1 MSESGPPNAAALDAT
16 RTRLREARRQLL
28 EGTKILRDAEDRLH
42 ALRRD
47 GRPDADAL
55 AEARAAVER
64 ARGSRRQASD
74 ALRAA
79 SDRLVEGLRTVMTP
93 SPERDVARLS
103 AEWPV
108 VLLPVRI
115 ETRFR
120 GSEVLLRVYP
130 DDIFAE
136 THEPELTDQEVADGT
151 RFWTAAWPGPDA
163 ERTAWKGLVDAL
175 GAPRASWVAQL
186 MTPQNLPERPS
197 GDPVLPDPPR
207 RTGAWTRAAEARLLP
222 DRFVV
227 ALYGGPAP
235 RVVAGS
241 AVVEPLALTISPD
254 ADEARSP
261 LTDDG
266 LEIDDAVR
274 WTVDFDAAEKI
285 GMALRIPLSAEEQ
298 AGGFDRVVVMGV
310 KSTLTPDES
319 AAELR
324 GLLESHRFG
333 RGLALVPQGTATN
346 NTSAGRAP
354 FPPPDPDGR
363 ASFGVERQEI
373 GPLEGRD
380 GGALM
385 RALGLPVAAAAHLA
399 GADGRE
405 QERAS
410 AMARALW
417 PVTLGYFLEQLMA
430 PVFDRNAIRQVQ
442 GFFVNDVRGRG
453 PLPAFRVG
461 NTPYGVLP
469 VSSLRLWRAEG
480 RVLGIER
487 ELPEALRRLSAV
499 WAARTAEVPQVGRSA
514 DPDLDLLSVLGV
526 HASTREV
533 RVRPVLGEDAQWNLF
548 GLFGWSDAWGAWQDA
563 GQQLALRV
571 LERVGHP
578 EWRPRIGRFNFGP
591 RAWPFRYGLVSE
603 GPSSE
608 AEPLVPNYIDWIRT
622 GDVPTLRAQSFPEG
636 APVSLLYRLFR
647 HGALLE
653 YHATA
658 FELHLRY
665 ESVVLADGREPEMV
679 DRAAPAGAPGRMA
692 RLERS
697 LPAVSGRAP
706 LQQFL
711 HDPANRALLESL
723 VPDPPVTGYRD
734 ALALL
739 APASTAE
746 LERLL
751 TETMDVA
758 SHRLDAWITALPTR
772 RLRRLREARPEGCYL
787 GAYGWVEDLRPKPRG
802 TSSPVRLPD
811 GRVAERQADNGGYVQ
826 APSMTHAAAAAV
838 LRNAYLSRTDETRA
852 RYAVDLSSTRVRLGR
867 FVLDAVRQG
876 QPLGAVLGYRVE
888 RGLHDHR
895 QDKWIAPLRRL
906 YPLVAKKSKDPL
918 DMDEPT
924 EQIAARNVVDGLAL
938 QVAFVENRVPW
949 GASGL
954 PAGGSERAAIEAEL
968 RALDEAV
975 DAVADLLLAESVYQV
990 VKGSPTVAAAT
1001 LDAMAQGALR
1011 PPDPEIAT
1019 QPQRGTPLSHRI
1031 AVVLGDGAPPLP
1043 PGWPVAATP
1052 RASLEPGVDAWLGRL
1067 FGPATQAR
1075 CRVEIGPSDA
1085 PTGST
1090 SVSLDELRVRPIDV
1104 LALSRAL
1111 GQRDPAASQAAAS
1124 ELDRRIQDVALAKL
1138 GVVDEVET
1146 RIFYEAPPAGFD
1158 PAVDRTFTDVL
1169 ETARAVE
1176 RVLGKA
1182 RSLVPRDLAAEDRE
1196 AAVASAERMPA
1207 DAIARAS
1214 AARDA
1219 LETRRQVLILRL
1231 AAAVA
1236 ADPATAFDLAPLR
1249 SALADVALAGVPS
1262 AYPRSSVGPGLPLRQ
1277 ELVVQATSVAT
1288 EAERRL
1294 SRAQVL
1300 LAAAADPA
1308 KAADAAFQV
1317 STAREVVSVVF
1328 GADAPFLPRFRPAAG
1343 GELANAID
1351 HGAAGVF
1358 IDADARVR
1366 EREIRRFEAVAA
1378 RVRPA
1383 LDAWRRVELLGRAL
1397 ATEPAL
1403 RRVAQLPYDAAAR
1416 WVALPFPDEAA
1427 RPRPGRTSVLLCRV
1441 AAPAAADPWAG
1452 LLLDEWTELIP
1463 MPTEQTGVAFHYDD
1477 PGAEAPQTVLVAVP
1491 PMLAEGRPWDL
1502 DSLLAIVNETLDL
1515 ARIRGVD
1522 GELLGELGQL
1532 LPAIYLADST
1542 EDVTVRTDFSTA
1554 VLAEA
1559 AIARLQEP

>member
-1 MSESGPPNAAALDAT
+1 VSESGPPYAPADAA
-16 RTRLREARRQLL
+16 RKRLGEARRQLRGQSTAL
-28 EGTKILRDAEDRLH
+28 REAENRLAALLRDE
-42 ALRRD
+42 
-47 GRPDADAL
+47 RPDGAAL
-55 AEARAAVER
+55 AAARAAVER
-64 ARGSRRQASD
+64 ARGARRQASEGVK
-74 ALRAA
+74 AA
-79 SDRLVEGLRTVMTP
+79 SDRLASDLRTGVAP
-93 SPERDVARLS
+93 SPDGDVARLS
-103 AEWPV
+103 AAWPI

-120 GSEVLLRVYP
+120 GTELLLRVYP
-130 DDIFAE
+130 DEVFAE
-136 THEPELTDQEVADGT
+136 THEPELTDQEVGDGT
-151 RFWTAAWPGPDA
+151 RFWTAAWPGLDA
-163 ERTAWKGLVDAL
+163 ERTAWKALVDAL
-175 GAPRASWVAQL
+175 GAPRAAWVAQV
-186 MTPQNLPERPS
+186 MTPQNLAERPD
-197 GDPVLPDPPR
+197 GNPVLPDPAR

-222 DRFVV
+222 DHFVV
-227 ALYGGPAP
+227 ALYAGAAP
-235 RVVAGS
+235 PRIVAGS
-241 AVVEPLALTISPD
+241 AVVEPLVLTISPD
-254 ADEARSP
+254 PEEARSP

-266 LEIDDAVR
+266 LEVDDAVR

-298 AGGFDRVVVMGV
+298 AGGFDRVVVTGV
-310 KSTLTPDES
+310 KSTLTPEQS
-319 AAELR
+319 ADELR
-324 GLLESHRFG
+324 GLLEGHRFG
-333 RGLALVPQGTATN
+333 RGLALVPQGTPTN
-346 NTSAGRAP
+346 NTSAARAP

-363 ASFGVERQEI
+363 VSFGVERREI

-385 RALGLPVAAAAHLA
+385 QALGLPVEAAAHLA

-417 PVTLGYFLEQLMA
+417 PVTIGYFLEQLMA
-430 PVFDRNAIRQVQ
+430 PVFDRNAIRQVH

-469 VSSLRLWRAEG
+469 VSSLPLWQAED

-487 ELPEALRRLSAV
+487 ELPAALLKLSEV
-499 WAARTAEVPQVGRSA
+499 WAARTAEVPHVGRST
-514 DPDLDLLSVLGV
+514 DPDEDLLSILGV

-548 GLFGWSDAWGAWQDA
+548 GLFGWSDAWGFWQDA
-563 GQQLALRV
+563 GQQLTLRV
-571 LERVGHP
+571 LERVGHR

-591 RAWPFRYGLVSE
+591 TAWPFRYGLVTESLL
-603 GPSSE
+603 SE

-622 GDVPTLRAQSFPEG
+622 ADVPTLRAQSFPG
-636 APVSLLYRLFR
+636 GPPVSLLYRLLR

-665 ESVVLADGREPEMV
+665 ESVVLADGREPELV
-679 DRAAPAGAPGRMA
+679 DRAAEPRAPGRMA
-692 RLERS
+692 RLERP
-697 LPAVSGRAP
+697 LAPVSGRAP

-723 VPDPPVTGYRD
+723 VPDPPVTGFRD
-734 ALALL
+734 ALAVL
-739 APASTAE
+739 APCSTAE
-746 LERLL
+746 LERLF
-751 TETMDVA
+751 TETLDVV
-758 SHRLDAWITALPTR
+758 SHRLDAWITALATR
-772 RLRRLREARPEGCYL
+772 RLRRLREARPMGCYL

-802 TSSPVRLPD
+802 ASSPVRLPD
-811 GRVAERQADNGGYVQ
+811 GRMAERQADNGGYVH
-826 APSMTHAAAAAV
+826 APSMTHASTAAV

-852 RYAVDLSSTRVRLGR
+852 RYAVDLCSSRVRLGR
-867 FVLDAVRQG
+867 FILDAVRQG

-888 RGLHDHR
+888 RGLHDQR
-895 QDKWIAPLRRL
+895 QDKWIALLRRL

-918 DMDEPT
+918 DMQEPT

-938 QVAFVENRVPW
+938 HTAFVENRVPW
-949 GASGL
+949 GESGL
-954 PAGGSERAAIEAEL
+954 PAGGAERAAIEAEL

-975 DAVADLLLAESVYQV
+975 DAVSDLLLAESVYQV

-1019 QPQRGTPLSHRI
+1019 QPRRGTPLSHRI
-1031 AVVLGDGAPPLP
+1031 AIVLGDGAPPLP
-1043 PGWPVAATP
+1043 PGWPADPTP
-1052 RASLEPGVDAWLGRL
+1052 RAELEPGVDAWLGRL
-1067 FGPATQAR
+1067 FGPAARVR
-1075 CRVEIGPSDA
+1075 CRVEIGPRDA

-1090 SVSLDELRVRPIDV
+1090 AVSLAELRLRPIDV

-1111 GQRDPAASQAAAS
+1111 GQQDPAASRAAAS
-1124 ELDRRIQDVALAKL
+1124 ELDRRIQDVAFAKL
-1138 GVVDEVET
+1138 GVEDEVET
-1146 RIFYEAPPAGFD
+1146 RILYEAPAGFD

-1182 RSLVPRDLAAEDRE
+1182 RPLVPRDLAAEDRE
-1196 AAVASAERMPA
+1196 ADVASADRMPA
-1207 DAIARAS
+1207 EAIARAT
-1214 AARDA
+1214 AARDV
-1219 LETRRQVLILRL
+1219 LDQRRQVLASRV
-1231 AAAVA
+1231 AAAAA
-1236 ADPATAFDLAPLR
+1236 ADPDAAFDLAPLR
-1249 SALADVALAGVPS
+1249 SALAAIALVGVS
-1262 AYPRSSVGPGLPLRQ
+1262 AAYPRSSVGQGLPLRQ
-1277 ELVVQATSVAT
+1277 ELIAQGTSVVT

-1294 SRAQVL
+1294 SRAEVL
-1300 LAAAADPA
+1300 LAVAADPA

-1317 STAREVVSVVF
+1317 STAREVVGVVF
-1328 GADAPFLPRFRPAAG
+1328 GADARFLPRFRPAAA
-1343 GELANAID
+1343 GELANAIE
-1351 HGAAGVF
+1351 HGANVVF
-1358 IDADARVR
+1358 IDSDPRVR

-1383 LDAWRRVELLGRAL
+1383 LDALRRLDLLGRAL
-1397 ATEPAL
+1397 GAEPTP

-1427 RPRPGRTSVLLCRV
+1427 RPRPGRVSVLLRRV
-1441 AAPAAADPWAG
+1441 AAPAPADPWAG
-1452 LLLDEWTELIP
+1452 LLVDEWAELIP
-1463 MPTEQTGVAFHYDD
+1463 MPTEQTGIAFHYDD

-1491 PMLAEGRPWDL
+1491 PAISGRRLWDL
-1502 DSLLAIVNETLDL
+1502 DSLLAILTETFDL

-1532 LPAIYLADST
+1532 LPAVYLADST
-1542 EDVTVRTDFSTA
+1542 EDVTVRTDFSQA
-1554 VLAEA
+1554 ILAEA
-1559 AIARLQEP
+1559 VITRLQET